1 MEARRIVVGNT
12 ITKFKIWVKQE
23 QNNLLLIYFKQEVK
37 ESLYLK
43 K

>member
-1 MEARRIVVGNT
+1 MEAGRIVGGN
-12 ITKFKIWVKQE
+12 IILKIKTQVKRE

-37 ESLYLK
+37 EALYLK